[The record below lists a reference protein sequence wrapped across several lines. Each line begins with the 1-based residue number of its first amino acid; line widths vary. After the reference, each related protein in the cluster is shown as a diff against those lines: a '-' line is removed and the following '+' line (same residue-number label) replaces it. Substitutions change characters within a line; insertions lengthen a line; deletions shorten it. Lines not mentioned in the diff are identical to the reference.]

1 MDQAVLADLTD
12 FLEAFDLVETL
23 YASEYTAP
31 AQDTVAMLTLAS
43 ANTEQ
48 SGAAP
53 TPSNSDSFIFVDLAA
68 LNTAAA
74 SDAMPAVVPSLPE
87 LTTLAAD
94 EALAII
100 VMDGDVGYTG
110 LEPAA
115 DPAIQLATHHA
126 DLFAA

>member
-1 MDQAVLADLTD
+1 
-12 FLEAFDLVETL
+12 
-23 YASEYTAP
+23 
-31 AQDTVAMLTLAS
+31 
-43 ANTEQ
+43 
-48 SGAAP
+48 
-53 TPSNSDSFIFVDLAA
+53 
-68 LNTAAA
+68 
-74 SDAMPAVVPSLPE
+74 MPAVVPSLPE

-115 DPAIQLATHHA
+115 DPAIQLATHHT